1 MNKFISNN
9 CIFQKWLFGI
19 GLTLVSLIT
28 SAQESIV
35 PLGNNPILIEAA
47 KTFSN
52 TSINRSSAI
61 DDTLILPFED
71 DFSRPGMYPIESL
84 WMDSSVFVNT
94 NYPDNPYTIG
104 VATFDGL
111 NQNGVPHNP
120 AATQDSIGD
129 NLTSKPIDLGV
140 LIGDTSVWI
149 SFFYQAAG
157 LGDVPETADSIV
169 LQFRDT
175 GGVWNNVWAMPG
187 RSDTAFQRAN
197 FRILDAKYFYRGFQ
211 FRFYNIATING
222 NRDHWHI
229 DYVMLRNGTTANSL
243 INDNALVYPQ
253 QSLLSEFTS
262 MPYPHYKSLGSQI
275 PSAMKTTL
283 PDSIYTLDYDS
294 TSIDPQLTI
303 SQFGSDL
310 FNTNLGGPI
319 NTDGPRTYK
328 SYSFSMSS
336 FSFPVQAT
344 DSVDFLVKSYFPFTG
359 AFSNRFNDTSY
370 FTQHLKNYYSYDDG
384 TAEVGYGLTGNTDVQ
399 IAYKFDVKM
408 RDTLVGAQIYFN
420 PVGIDVS
427 NTLFQLVA
435 WSSVDVAG
443 NSDTRIRTT
452 YDLKPGVN
460 ENINGFKTFVFDTA
474 IVVDPGTFYIGI
486 EQNEPATQYGIG
498 LDRNTDSRSKMF
510 YHLDGFWRQSSVQG
524 SWMIRP
530 LFGPRFP
537 FTIGLNEVSS
547 NFDFTIYPNPATE
560 KITIE
565 LPFETSSKVQIIN
578 VVGEVILEEEITSSK
593 TISVENIAAGIYFA
607 RIIND
612 TNFSS
617 VRKFVIN

>member
-1 MNKFISNN
+1 MHKLNFRNSLFQLCIIALLQFITSKN
-9 CIFQKWLFGI
+9 I
-19 GLTLVSLIT
+19 
-28 SAQESIV
+28 SAQEQII
-35 PLGNNPILIEAA
+35 PLGNNPVLMNAA
-47 KTFSN
+47 KE
-52 TSINRSSAI
+52 INQQSGLRRTAVV
-61 DDTLILPFED
+61 DTIVLPFED
-71 DFSRPGMYPIESL
+71 DFSRPGMYPYDGL
-84 WMDSSVFVNT
+84 WLDSSVFVNT

-111 NQNGVPHNP
+111 NQYGVPHNP

-140 LIGDTSVWI
+140 LVGDTSVWI
-149 SFFYQAAG
+149 SFFYQAGG

-175 GGVWNNVWAMPG
+175 GGVWNTVWAMPG

-197 FRILDAKYFYRGFQ
+197 IRILDAKYFYRGFQ

-229 DYVMLRNGTTANSL
+229 DYVILKNGTNANSS
-243 INDNALVYPQ
+243 INDNAHVYPHL
-253 QSLLSEFTS
+253 SLLNEFTS
-262 MPYPHYKSLGSQI
+262 MPYPHYKSLGAQMS
-275 PSAMKTTL
+275 SAMKTSL
-283 PDSIYTLDYDS
+283 ADSIYTLDYGV
-294 TSIDPQLTI
+294 TSITPELTI
-303 SQFGSDL
+303 SQFGSSI
-310 FNTNLGGPI
+310 FSTNLGGPI
-319 NTDGPRTYK
+319 TTNGSNLYTP
-328 SYSFSMSS
+328 YSFPSN
-336 FSFPVQAT
+336 FTFPVQST
-344 DSVDFLVKSYFPFTG
+344 DSVDFLVKSFFPFTG

-370 FTQHLKNYYSYDDG
+370 FTQHLNNYYAYDDG

-427 NTLFQLVA
+427 NTLFQLIA

-443 NSDTRIRTT
+443 NSDTRIHTT

-460 ENINGFKTFVFDTA
+460 TSINGFKTYIFDA
-474 IVVDPGTFYIGI
+474 PLVVDPGTFFIGI

-498 LDRNTDSRSKMF
+498 LDRNTDSRSKMY
-510 YHLDGFWRQSSVQG
+510 YHLDGFWRQSSIQG

-530 LFGPRFP
+530 IFGPRYP
-537 FTIGLNEVSS
+537 FTVEVSEAS
-547 NFDFTIYPNPATE
+547 NSFDFNIYPNPASE

-565 LPFETSSKVQIIN
+565 LPFNKKSKVQIIN
-578 VVGEVILEEEITSSK
+578 VVGEIILEEEITSSK
-593 TISVENIAAGIYFA
+593 TISIENIAAGIYFA
-607 RIIND
+607 RITND
-612 TNFSS
+612 NNFSS

>member
-1 MNKFISNN
+1 MHKLNFRNSLFQL
-9 CIFQKWLFGI
+9 CIIALLQ
-19 GLTLVSLIT
+19 LIT
-28 SAQESIV
+28 SENISAQEQII
-35 PLGNNPILIEAA
+35 PLGNNPVLMNAA
-47 KTFSN
+47 KE
-52 TSINRSSAI
+52 INQQSGLRRTAVV
-61 DDTLILPFED
+61 DTIVLPFED
-71 DFSRPGMYPIESL
+71 DFSRPGMYPYDGL
-84 WMDSSVFVNT
+84 WLDSSVFVNT

-111 NQNGVPHNP
+111 NQYGVPHNP

-140 LIGDTSVWI
+140 LVGDTSVWI
-149 SFFYQAAG
+149 SFFYQAGG

-175 GGVWNNVWAMPG
+175 GGVWNTVWAMPG

-197 FRILDAKYFYRGFQ
+197 IRILDAKYFYRGFQ

-229 DYVMLRNGTTANSL
+229 DYVILKNGTTANSA
-243 INDNALVYPQ
+243 INDNAHVYPHL
-253 QSLLSEFTS
+253 SLLNEFTS
-262 MPYPHYKSLGSQI
+262 MPYPHYKSLGAQMS
-275 PSAMKTTL
+275 SAMKTSL
-283 PDSIYTLDYDS
+283 ADSIYTLDYGV
-294 TSIDPQLTI
+294 TSITPELTI
-303 SQFGSDL
+303 SQFGSSI
-310 FNTNLGGPI
+310 FSTNLGGPI
-319 NTDGPRTYK
+319 TTNGSNLYTP
-328 SYSFSMSS
+328 YSFPSN
-336 FSFPVQAT
+336 FTFPVQST
-344 DSVDFLVKSYFPFTG
+344 DSVDFLVKSFFPFTG

-370 FTQHLKNYYSYDDG
+370 FTQHLNNYYAYDDG

-427 NTLFQLVA
+427 NTLFQLIA

-443 NSDTRIRTT
+443 NSDTRIHST

-460 ENINGFKTFVFDTA
+460 TSINGFKTFIFDA
-474 IVVDPGTFYIGI
+474 PLVVDPGTIFIGI

-498 LDRNTDSRSKMF
+498 LDRNTDSRSKMY
-510 YHLDGFWRQSSVQG
+510 YHLDGFWRQSNIQG

-530 LFGPRFP
+530 IFGARYP
-537 FTIGLNEVSS
+537 FTVGVSEAS
-547 NFDFTIYPNPATE
+547 YSFDFSIYPNPASE

-565 LPFETSSKVQIIN
+565 LPFNKKSKVQIIN

-593 TISVENIAAGIYFA
+593 TISIENIAAGIYFA
-607 RIIND
+607 RITND
-612 TNFSS
+612 NNFSS